1 MPSTI
6 LIIGAS
12 TRAAAH
18 SAIRAGYRPIAA
30 DMFGDTDLA
39 ACNTTLRVDDYP
51 HGLEAVAESLPQGPY
66 MYTGALENHPALV
79 DRIAHKRKL
88 YGNPSHVLRRIR
100 DPFQLVQVLKERAL
114 PYLQIARH
122 PPQSNDGPWVRKPFK
137 SCGGDRITLVQAP
150 ATGSHAPGDNCCG
163 PQPHF
168 YVQQFMDGVPC
179 SALYVA
185 AGGRAVFL
193 GATRQLVGAA
203 WTGATGFQYCGSLG
217 PLVLPEGIM
226 AEFQRIG
233 DCLASQFGLI
243 GIMGVD
249 AVIAENRVWPVEVNP
264 RYTASVEVL
273 ERATNLKSIAIHVKA
288 CRDGDLPSSP
298 EGQHSRYCGK
308 AIVYADKNATV
319 AERLVRFVQ
328 RVNQRTRQPAVAD
341 IPPAEQ
347 QITARAPVV
356 TVFAEADSLSSV
368 RQRLKLRV
376 RRVRRM
382 LYH

>member
-1 MPSTI
+1 
-6 LIIGAS
+6 
-12 TRAAAH
+12 
-18 SAIRAGYRPIAA
+18 
-30 DMFGDTDLA
+30 
-39 ACNTTLRVDDYP
+39 
-51 HGLEAVAESLPQGPY
+51 

-88 YGNPSHVLRRIR
+88 YGNPSHVLRRVR
-100 DPFQLVQVLKERAL
+100 DPFQLAQVLRERAL
-114 PYLQIARH
+114 CYPEIARH
-122 PPQSNDGPWVRKPFK
+122 PPQANDGRWVQKPFK
-137 SCGGDRITLVQAP
+137 SCGGDRITLVRAP
-150 ATGSHAPGDNCCG
+150 ATGNHAPGDNCCG
-163 PQPHF
+163 PQPQF
-168 YVQQFMDGVPC
+168 YFQRLIDGDPC

-185 AGGRAVFL
+185 TGGRAVFL

-203 WTGATGFQYCGSLG
+203 CTGATGFQYSGSLG

-233 DCLASQFGLI
+233 DCLASRFELI

-273 ERATNLKSIAIHVKA
+273 ERATNLKSIAMHVKA
-288 CRDGDLPSSP
+288 CRDGDLPKSLG
-298 EGQHSRYCGK
+298 GQHNRYCGK
-308 AIVYADKNATV
+308 AIVYAGKNVTV
-319 AERLVRFVQ
+319 AERFVRFLE
-328 RVNQRTRQPAVAD
+328 RVNQRARQPAVAD

-347 QITARAPVV
+347 QITAGAPVV

-368 RQRLKLRV
+368 RERLQSRV

-382 LYH
+382 LYR